1 MGAGARLRKPMVQKI
16 KGQMAVRWRYIEVLA
31 FKNKVSVG
39 QIARNIV
46 YRSLVTKQFACRFA
60 VTKSPI
66 KSTVRLLGSIES
78 LTLSAI
84 MLGKVRTEHL
94 ITLWRAYA
102 LMPTAPA
109 YIP

>member
-1 MGAGARLRKPMVQKI
+1 MGAGARLRKPTIKKI

-39 QIARNIV
+39 QMVRNVV
-46 YRSLVTKQFACRFA
+46 YRSLVTCRFA
-60 VTKSPI
+60 VTRHVRKSPI

-84 MLGKVRTEHL
+84 MLGKSSYRTNN
-94 ITLWRAYA
+94 RDSVA
-102 LMPTAPA
+102 
-109 YIP
+109 